1 MFCAIQSELAHIT
14 PTLTYTHLK
23 KKKNLTRSLAR

>member
-14 PTLTYTHLK
+14 PTLTYIHLK
-23 KKKNLTRSLAR
+23 KKKKKLN